1 MRTASDG
8 SAYTENNSWR
18 IVAAAKES
26 FESSAFAAAD
36 GVSENIAPAGKDCED
51 SEADRRISAL
61 SGVYPSAENVILALA
76 SFPVQDAAISAT

>member
-18 IVAAAKES
+18 IAAAAKES
-26 FESSAFAAAD
+26 FESSAFAA
-36 GVSENIAPAGKDCED
+36 PAGKDCEG
-51 SEADRRISAL
+51 SEEDRRISAV

-76 SFPVQDAAISAT
+76 SFPVQDAAISAI